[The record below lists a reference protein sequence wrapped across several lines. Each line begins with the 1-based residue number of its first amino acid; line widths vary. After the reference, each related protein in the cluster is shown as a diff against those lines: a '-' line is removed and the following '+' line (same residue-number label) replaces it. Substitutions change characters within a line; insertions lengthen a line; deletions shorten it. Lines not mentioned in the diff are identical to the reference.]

1 VPPTPEPA
9 READIDAAVEFIG
22 SQYPE
27 AGMVGAAAVAQPK
40 PNRRA
45 RRSARSRPDDLAAR
59 AAAEDVWVRADL
71 RRIGIISAVL
81 LAGLA
86 VAWVIFVLL
95 DVLGLY

>member
-1 VPPTPEPA
+1 
-9 READIDAAVEFIG
+9 
-22 SQYPE
+22 
-27 AGMVGAAAVAQPK
+27 MVGVAAVAQSK
-40 PNRRA
+40 PSRRA